1 MSYKNL
7 IFFLPS
13 LLKQNTVFLTFGV
26 SFTFLKGI
34 IFYNISLCFIFTLP
48 LFSPSLSLFSS
59 FLPTIYFAFFFILSS
74 EFWNIVFRNFFFF
87 FFCLWRTKRQLEK
100 SDYFSKV
107 LTHSSD
113 FFLLL
118 TCFYYNFYQQCWF
131 PIWNKIEP

>member
-26 SFTFLKGI
+26 SFTFFKGI
-34 IFYNISLCFIFTLP
+34 IFYNNSLCFIFTLP
-48 LFSPSLSLFSS
+48 LFSPYLYFPLSYLQYILLFSLYS
-59 FLPTIYFAFFFILSS
+59 LLNSEILYL
-74 EFWNIVFRNFFFF
+74 EFFF